1 MSRSRAKPAQT
12 SHDEKAPTAVSFFHL
27 QKRFTGCQFI
37 RLESF
42 GTRPASDMLSSP
54 HPPRFPEYLPLDAST
69 INSLFLI
76 GALLVGASILVSSLS
91 SRLGIPILVIILAV
105 GMIAGVDGGGI
116 IFNNYPTA
124 YLVGNLALAV
134 ILLDGGLRT
143 RVASFRVALW
153 PALSLATVGVMITT
167 ALTGMVAAWL
177 FDLSLIQGLL
187 IGAIVGSTDA
197 AAVFSLLGGK
207 GLNERVTATL
217 EIESGSNDPMAVF
230 LTVTL
235 IDMIASGQTG
245 LHWSLLTH
253 LLREFGIGGLLGLG
267 GGWLMLQL
275 VNRINLAGGLYPIL
289 VIAGGLV
296 VFSLTNALHGSG
308 FLAVYLCGLVLG
320 NKPIRSRHGIL
331 HMLDGMA
338 WLAQIG
344 MFLVLGLLVTPH
356 DLLPIA
362 LPALG
367 LALWMILVARPL
379 SVVASLLPFKAF
391 HGREKGF
398 ISWVGLRGAV
408 PIILA
413 VFPLMAGL
421 PDAQLFFNLA
431 FFIVLVSLLVQGT
444 SLPWMA
450 KLLKVTVPPDP
461 APISRS
467 ALEVHLTSEWELF
480 VYRLG
485 AEKWCIGAAL
495 RELKMPEGT
504 RIAALFRGEQ
514 LLHPSGST
522 VLEVGDMLCVIGHEH
537 NLPALGKLFS
547 QAPQRGLD
555 LRFFGDFVLEGDAEL
570 GAVAALYGLKL
581 DGLDAK
587 MPLAQFIRQKVGG
600 APVVGDQVEWHGTI
614 WTVATMDGN
623 KIQKVGVRFPEGT
636 RPGPG
641 LFL

>member
-1 MSRSRAKPAQT
+1 M
-12 SHDEKAPTAVSFFHL
+12 
-27 QKRFTGCQFI
+27 
-37 RLESF
+37 
-42 GTRPASDMLSSP
+42 
-54 HPPRFPEYLPLDAST
+54 DAAA

-76 GALLVGASILVSSLS
+76 GALLVGASILVSSFS
-91 SRLGIPILVIILAV
+91 SRLGIPILVIILVV
-105 GMIAGVDGGGI
+105 GMVAGVDGIGHI
-116 IFNNYPTA
+116 TFNNYPLA

-143 RVASFRVALW
+143 RVSSFRVALW
-153 PALSLATVGVMITT
+153 PALSLATVGVLITT
-167 ALTGMVAAWL
+167 GLTGVAAAWL
-177 FDLSLIQGLL
+177 FDLDLMQGLL

-235 IDMIASGQTG
+235 IDMLASGQTG

-253 LLREFGIGGLLGLG
+253 LLREFGIGGVIGLG

-275 VNRINLAGGLYPIL
+275 VNRINLATGLYPIL

-296 VFSLTNALHGSG
+296 VFALTNALHGSG
-308 FLAVYLCGLVLG
+308 FLAVYICGLVIG
-320 NKPIRSRHGIL
+320 NRPVRSRHGIL

-362 LPALG
+362 IPALG
-367 LALWMILVARPL
+367 LALWMIVFARPL
-379 SVVASLLPFKAF
+379 SVLVGLAPFRAF
-391 HGREKGF
+391 HGREKAF
-398 ISWVGLRGAV
+398 IAWVGLRGAV

-421 PDAQLFFNLA
+421 PNAQLFFNLA
-431 FFIVLVSLLVQGT
+431 FFIVLVSLVLQGT
-444 SLPWMA
+444 SLPWAA
-450 KLLKVTVPPDP
+450 KLLRVTVPPEP

-467 ALEVHLTSEWELF
+467 GLEVHPTSEWELF

-495 RELKMPEGT
+495 RELKMPDGT
-504 RIAALFRGEQ
+504 RIAALFRGKE

-522 VLEVGDMLCVIGHEH
+522 TLEAGDILCVVGHEH
-537 NLPALGKLFS
+537 DLPALGKLFS

-555 LRFFGDFVLEGDAEL
+555 LRFFGDFVLEGDAQL
-570 GAVAALYGLKL
+570 SAVASLYGLKL
-581 DGLDAK
+581 GDQDGHQALGR
-587 MPLAQFIRQKVGG
+587 FIAHEIGG
-600 APVVGDQVEWHGTI
+600 EPVVGDQVEWNGLT
-614 WTVATMDGN
+614 WTVALMEGN
-623 KIQKVGVRFPEGT
+623 KVRKVGVKFPEGHG
-636 RPGPG
+636 RPG

>member
-1 MSRSRAKPAQT
+1 M
-12 SHDEKAPTAVSFFHL
+12 
-27 QKRFTGCQFI
+27 
-37 RLESF
+37 
-42 GTRPASDMLSSP
+42 
-54 HPPRFPEYLPLDAST
+54 DAAT

-76 GALLVGASILVSSLS
+76 GALLVGASILVSSVS

-105 GMIAGVDGGGI
+105 GMVAGIDGPGGI
-116 IFNNYPTA
+116 GFSNYPLA
-124 YLVGNLALAV
+124 YLVGNLALAI

-143 RVASFRVALW
+143 RVSSFRVALW
-153 PALSLATVGVMITT
+153 PALSLATVGVLITT
-167 ALTGMVAAWL
+167 GLTGMAAAWL
-177 FDLSLIQGLL
+177 FDLDIMQGLL

-235 IDMIASGQTG
+235 IDMLAKGQSEI
-245 LHWSLLTH
+245 SLSFLGH
-253 LLREFGIGGLLGLG
+253 LVSEFGIGALLGLG
-267 GGWLMLQL
+267 GGWVLLQL
-275 VNRINLAGGLYPIL
+275 INRINLPNGLYPLL
-289 VIAGGLV
+289 VVSGGLL
-296 VFSLTNALHGSG
+296 VFALTNFLHGSG
-308 FLAVYLCGLVLG
+308 ILAAYLCGLVLG
-320 NKPIRSRHGIL
+320 NRPIRSRHSIL

-362 LPALG
+362 IPALG
-367 LALWMILVARPL
+367 LALWMILFARPL
-379 SVVASLLPFKAF
+379 SVIIGLIPFRAFHDREKAF
-391 HGREKGF
+391 
-398 ISWVGLRGAV
+398 IAWVGLRGAV

-413 VFPLMAGL
+413 VFPMMAGL
-421 PDAQLFFNLA
+421 PHSQLYFNLA
-431 FFIVLVSLLVQGT
+431 FFIVLVSLLLQGA
-444 SLPWMA
+444 SLPLAA
-450 KLLKVTVPPDP
+450 KLLRVTVPPEP
-461 APISRS
+461 APISR
-467 ALEVHLTSEWELF
+467 AGLEIHPTSEWELF

-504 RIAALFRGEQ
+504 RIAALFRGTE

-522 VLEVGDMLCVIGHEH
+522 VLEAGDILCVVGHEH
-537 NLPALGKLFS
+537 DLSALGKLFS

-555 LRFFGDFVLEGDAEL
+555 LRFFGDFVLEGDAQL
-570 GAVAALYGLKL
+570 SAVASLYGLKL
-581 DGLDAK
+581 ENIDGSQALGR
-587 MPLAQFIRQKVGG
+587 FISHEIGG
-600 APVVGDQVEWHGTI
+600 EPIVGDQVEWNGLT
-614 WTVATMDGN
+614 WTVALMEGN
-623 KIQKVGVRFPEGT
+623 KVRKVGVKFPEGHG